1 MTHKQYSFCVAEA
14 ANYDDLDAY
23 VSDMMSS
30 SVWGDAA
37 YSTSPAKMREEL
49 RSIYTAATRTVR
61 EIVAVAGMTQAA
73 FAEAFC
79 IPLRTVENWCTG
91 CRECPLYTRL
101 LLQQC
106 MGIFAPPIE

>member
-1 MTHKQYSFCVAEA
+1 MTNKQYAVCVAES

-30 SVWGDAA
+30 SVWGDAVH
-37 YSTSPAKMREEL
+37 STSPAKMQEEL
-49 RSIYTAATRTVR
+49 RSIYAAVNRPVR
-61 EIVAVAGMTQAA
+61 EIVSAAGMTQAA

-79 IPLRTVENWCTG
+79 IPLRTIENWCSG

-101 LLQQC
+101 MMQKCIGLLRT
-106 MGIFAPPIE
+106 

>member
-1 MTHKQYSFCVAEA
+1 MTYKQYFFCVAET

-30 SVWGDAA
+30 SILGGAENSLSLA
-37 YSTSPAKMREEL
+37 QRREQL
-49 RSIYTAATRTVR
+49 CNVYTAATRTVR
-61 EIVAVAGMTQAA
+61 EIVAAAGMTQAA

-101 LLQQC
+101 MMQKCLGLLRT
-106 MGIFAPPIE
+106 

>member
-30 SVWGDAA
+30 SIWGDAQD
-37 YSTSPAKMREEL
+37 SPSPAQRREQL
-49 RSIYTAATRTVR
+49 RSVYTAATRTVR
-61 EIVAVAGMTQAA
+61 EIVAAAGMTQAA

-101 LLQQC
+101 MMQKCLGLLRD
-106 MGIFAPPIE
+106 

>member
-1 MTHKQYSFCVAEA
+1 MTNKQYAVCVAES

-23 VSDMMSS
+23 VSDMISS
-30 SVWGDAA
+30 SIWGDA
-37 YSTSPAKMREEL
+37 PGEPIPPERLDQL
-49 RSIYTAATRTVR
+49 RSIYAAASRPGR
-61 EIVAVAGMTQAA
+61 EIVSAAGMTQAA

-101 LLQQC
+101 MMQKCLGLLRT
-106 MGIFAPPIE
+106 